1 MYYEKEDFEL
11 YAFVFLKER
20 KVAYMSQDAIDNIRS
35 ISIDVENNDNY
46 RIEDCL
52 DG

>member
-1 MYYEKEDFEL
+1 
-11 YAFVFLKER
+11 
-20 KVAYMSQDAIDNIRS
+20 MSQDAIDNIRS
-35 ISIDVENNDNY
+35 ISIDVENNDKY